1 MAEQI
6 HHIERVK
13 FAIAFYVPGADKI
26 GLVNVV
32 KIKRISEIRVLNAF
46 GRVSSFF

>member
-13 FAIAFYVPGADKI
+13 FAIAFYVPGTDEI

-32 KIKRISEIRVLNAF
+32 KIKRIREIRVLNAF
-46 GRVSSFF
+46 GRISSFF